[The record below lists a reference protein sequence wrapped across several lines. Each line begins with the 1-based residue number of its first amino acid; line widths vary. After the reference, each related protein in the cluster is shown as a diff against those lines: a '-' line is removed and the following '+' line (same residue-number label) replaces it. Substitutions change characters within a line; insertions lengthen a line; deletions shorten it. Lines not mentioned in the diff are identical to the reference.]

1 MILIATRSLAR
12 EPNFDAPDAIF
23 WSDGRPGSSQDYHSH
38 LDDTHALVHCANGS
52 LERRMYPWIVADV
65 RYDGYMR
72 LWFVVA
78 PGQDRSLW
86 IYATYMRP
94 TRRLPRHSTSFLW
107 STSRGSGASPIGH
120 GRMGI
125 YFFFSRNPSPGRY

>member
-1 MILIATRSLAR
+1 MILIARWSSAG

-23 WSDGRPGSSQDYHSH
+23 WSDGRPGTLQDYHSH

-78 PGQDRSLW
+78 PGQDPISLDLCDVL
-86 IYATYMRP
+86 ATDEEITATLYEFP
-94 TRRLPRHSTSFLW
+94 LVYK
-107 STSRGSGASPIGH
+107 SRIW
-120 GRMGI
+120 R
-125 YFFFSRNPSPGRY
+125 